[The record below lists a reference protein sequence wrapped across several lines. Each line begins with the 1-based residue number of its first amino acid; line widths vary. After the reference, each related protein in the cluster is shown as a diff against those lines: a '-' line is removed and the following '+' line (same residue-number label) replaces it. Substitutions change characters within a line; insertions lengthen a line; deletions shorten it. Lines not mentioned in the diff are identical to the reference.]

1 MGSIPRPLPKCLT
14 IQISAVETRFLKQ
27 DKVPRFRSCYEG
39 KNKPRQQP
47 DAASPVQFEQ
57 IRSMSLFLTMLMFVI
72 VVMIV
77 SRDFSRVGFA
87 VDLENQTSRGIFL
100 VQQIA
105 QGFLFQDKP

>member
-39 KNKPRQQP
+39 KNKPRQYTN
-47 DAASPVQFEQ
+47 AASPVQFKR
-57 IRSMSLFLTMLMFVI
+57 IRSVGVFLAMFVI

-77 SRDFSRVGFA
+77 SRDFSGVRFA
-87 VDLENQTSRGIFL
+87 VDLKNQTSRGIFL
-100 VQQIA
+100 VQQIS
-105 QGFLFQDKP
+105 QGLLFQYKP